1 MCGIAGIITQKK
13 EANIKKSI
21 DLMLNLLKH
30 RGPDGHGSWINKQ
43 QNIAIGN
50 TRLAIQDPTK
60 RGNQPMSSRD
70 GRYIIVF
77 NGEIY
82 NFRNIKRSL
91 SDFNFKTNTDTE
103 VLLYAYIKFGTR
115 CLNKL
120 EGFFSF
126 VIWDNL
132 KDELFCARD
141 RFGIKPFYY
150 TINQNKFIFSSEIK
164 PILIEKKHYTP
175 ELNSINSYLTSEY
188 YENIESTFYKNI
200 FKLKPG
206 HYIKFKDNKLH
217 QKKFFDFLSYSQKK
231 TYSSNNKQKKE
242 MLENLI
248 DNAVKKSLISDVP
261 ISIASSGGLD
271 SSILQYHAKKNYTHK
286 LKLISFDFLNKK
298 YSEKKYVNN
307 IQKITNLDASY
318 SKMTPKVFLDMIR
331 SSCKNQE
338 EPFAG
343 LPIITYEH
351 CIKKRGNY
359 KVILDGSGIDEAHCG
374 YDKYFNNNKN
384 YLKKAQDNTIIKSI
398 ISDDLKKNSN
408 NNEYE
413 LKRFL
418 KNDQKNQMYTD
429 LFYIKLPRAL
439 RFRDKLSMAHSCELR
454 PTFLD
459 IDLITFLFNLKN
471 EDQKHGKYGKYFLR
485 KTYEDILGKNIVF
498 RNKQQVQTPQREW
511 FSHEMKKWLMDF
523 LENAEIWDTNWIDK
537 KKFYFLFKRFLDG
550 KEKNSFFIWKV
561 INLEF
566 WKKTYF
572 K

>member
-70 GRYIIVF
+70 GRYVIVF

-82 NFRNIKRSL
+82 NFRNIKKSL
-91 SDFNFKTNTDTE
+91 SNFNFKTNTDTE

-164 PILIEKKHYTP
+164 PILNEKKNYTP

-231 TYSSNNKQKKE
+231 SYSSNNKRKKE

-374 YDKYFNNNKN
+374 YDKYSNNNKN

-398 ISDDLKKNSN
+398 ISDDLRKNSN
-408 NNEYE
+408 NNDYE

>member
-60 RGNQPMSSRD
+60 RGNQPMSSCD

-164 PILIEKKHYTP
+164 PILNEKKHYTP

-231 TYSSNNKQKKE
+231 SYSSNSKQKKE

-307 IQKITNLDASY
+307 IQKITNLGASY

-343 LPIITYEH
+343 LPIISYEH

-408 NNEYE
+408 NNDYE

-485 KTYEDILGKNIVF
+485 ETYEDILGKNIVF

-537 KKFYFLFKRFLDG
+537 KKFYFLFKRFLNG

>member
-408 NNEYE
+408 NNDYE

-485 KTYEDILGKNIVF
+485 ETYEDILGKNIVF

>member
-217 QKKFFDFLSYSQKK
+217 QKKFFDFLSYGQKK
-231 TYSSNNKQKKE
+231 SYSSNSKRKKE

-408 NNEYE
+408 NNDYE

-485 KTYEDILGKNIVF
+485 ETYEDILGKNIVF

>member
-82 NFRNIKRSL
+82 NFRNIKKSL

-217 QKKFFDFLSYSQKK
+217 QKKFFDFLSYGQKK
-231 TYSSNNKQKKE
+231 SYSSNSKRKKE

-408 NNEYE
+408 NNDYE

-485 KTYEDILGKNIVF
+485 ETYEDILGKNIVF

>member
-60 RGNQPMSSRD
+60 RGDQPMSSRD

-164 PILIEKKHYTP
+164 PILNEKKHYTP

-231 TYSSNNKQKKE
+231 SYSSNNKQKKE

-271 SSILQYHAKKNYTHK
+271 SSILQYHAKKNYAHK
-286 LKLISFDFLNKK
+286 LKLISFDFLNQK

-374 YDKYFNNNKN
+374 YDKYLNNNKN

-408 NNEYE
+408 NNDYE

-471 EDQKHGKYGKYFLR
+471 EDQRHGKYGKYFLR
-485 KTYEDILGKNIVF
+485 ETYEDILGKNIVF

-537 KKFYFLFKRFLDG
+537 KKFYFLFKRFLNG

-566 WKKTYF
+566 WKKNYF

>member
-70 GRYIIVF
+70 GRYVIVF

-82 NFRNIKRSL
+82 NFRNIKKSL

-164 PILIEKKHYTP
+164 PILNEKKHYTP

-248 DNAVKKSLISDVP
+248 NNAVKKSLISDVP

-485 KTYEDILGKNIVF
+485 ETYEDILGKNIVF

>member
-1 MCGIAGIITQKK
+1 M
-13 EANIKKSI
+13 
-21 DLMLNLLKH
+21 
-30 RGPDGHGSWINKQ
+30 
-43 QNIAIGN
+43 
-50 TRLAIQDPTK
+50 
-60 RGNQPMSSRD
+60 
-70 GRYIIVF
+70 
-77 NGEIY
+77 
-82 NFRNIKRSL
+82 
-91 SDFNFKTNTDTE
+91 
-103 VLLYAYIKFGTR
+103 
-115 CLNKL
+115 
-120 EGFFSF
+120 
-126 VIWDNL
+126 
-132 KDELFCARD
+132 
-141 RFGIKPFYY
+141 
-150 TINQNKFIFSSEIK
+150 
-164 PILIEKKHYTP
+164 
-175 ELNSINSYLTSEY
+175 
-188 YENIESTFYKNI
+188 
-200 FKLKPG
+200 
-206 HYIKFKDNKLH
+206 
-217 QKKFFDFLSYSQKK
+217 
-231 TYSSNNKQKKE
+231 
-242 MLENLI
+242 
-248 DNAVKKSLISDVP
+248 
-261 ISIASSGGLD
+261 D